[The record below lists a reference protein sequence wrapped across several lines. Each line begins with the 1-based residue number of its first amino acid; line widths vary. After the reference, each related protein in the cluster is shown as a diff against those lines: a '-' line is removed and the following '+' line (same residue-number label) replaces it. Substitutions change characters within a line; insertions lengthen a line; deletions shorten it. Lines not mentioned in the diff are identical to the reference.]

1 MKIKVCG
8 MRDANNIKELIT
20 LEPDYVGFIFHP
32 ASPRYVGADFSTE
45 VTALVTKAKK
55 VGVFV
60 DCDFDDMREIIHHHK
75 LDAVQLHGNETPGE
89 CWLHRSLGL
98 TVIKAFPI
106 DASFDFTTLEP
117 YQEAVDY
124 FLFDTKT
131 PKHGGS
137 GQKFDWEILKRYNNA
152 KPIFLSGGIDVDD
165 VTAIK
170 ALTHLNIHAVD
181 VNSRFEKT
189 PAVKDIEKLKRFMIE
204 LKQL

>member
-1 MKIKVCG
+1 

-32 ASPRYVGADFSTE
+32 SSPRYVGADFSTE

-165 VTAIK
+165 VTDIK